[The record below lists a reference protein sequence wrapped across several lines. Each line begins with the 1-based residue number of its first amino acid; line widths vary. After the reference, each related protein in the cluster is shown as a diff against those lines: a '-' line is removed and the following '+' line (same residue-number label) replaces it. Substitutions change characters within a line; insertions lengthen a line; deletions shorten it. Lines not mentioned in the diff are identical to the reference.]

1 MSAYT
6 GTPFNISAP
15 SDSLNAPNNTQ
26 TADQVKSNVEKLG
39 QAGPGGRWFDPMA
52 FKTVTEQRFGSSGRN
67 ILRGPG
73 VFNTDLTLARTFPI
87 KERVNL
93 QFRSEWYNMPNSVH
107 LNNPNNDSSSTNFMR
122 VLSSY
127 NERQIR
133 FGLRLNF

>member
-1 MSAYT
+1 
-6 GTPFNISAP
+6 
-15 SDSLNAPNNTQ
+15 
-26 TADQVKSNVEKLG
+26 
-39 QAGPGGRWFDPMA
+39 MA